1 MHLFGLEITGYQLA
15 FVACAGVTV
24 GAALGVV
31 LMPNILRAAL
41 FLGLSL
47 VGVAGLYVL
56 MNAPFLAAVQ
66 IMIYVGAITTMIIL
80 AIFLSN
86 RVMKIGFGQAI
97 YNPILAAGA
106 AGTMFL
112 FLFVT
117 VANSVWIKNAVALE
131 PNKTDVGVEAVAKA
145 LLQPYVFPFEL
156 ASVVLLAVL
165 VGAVVIAKEDSR
177 QESSRD
183 AVATLSDSPREGR
196 NRSALSLEEDPKD
209 A

>member
-1 MHLFGLEITGYQLA
+1 MITGYQLA
-15 FVACAGVTV
+15 FIALAGMTVT
-24 GAALGVV
+24 AAIGVV

-41 FLGLSL
+41 LLGLTL
-47 VGVAGLYVL
+47 IGVAGLYVL

-86 RVMKIGFGQAI
+86 RVMKIGFFQAI

-106 AGTMFL
+106 AGLMFL
-112 FLFVT
+112 FLFLT
-117 VANSVWIKNAVALE
+117 VANSEWIRAGVDVGPANS
-131 PNKTDVGVEAVAKA
+131 NVGVEAVSRA

-165 VGAVVIAKEDSR
+165 VGSVVIAKEDTA
-177 QESSRD
+177 D
-183 AVATLSDSPREGR
+183 A
-196 NRSALSLEEDPKD
+196 
-209 A
+209 

>member
-1 MHLFGLEITGYQLA
+1 MQFFGFTITGYQVA
-15 FVACAGVTV
+15 FVVLAGMTVT
-24 GAALGVV
+24 AALGVV

-41 FLGLSL
+41 LLGLTL
-47 VGVAGLYVL
+47 VGVAGLFVL

-86 RVMKIGFGQAI
+86 RVMKIGFSQAI

-112 FLFVT
+112 FLFIT
-117 VANSVWIKNAVALE
+117 VANSVWIKNAVGIGPANE
-131 PNKTDVGVEAVAKA
+131 DMGVEAVSKA

-156 ASVVLLAVL
+156 ASVVLLAIL
-165 VGAVVIAKEDSR
+165 VGAVVIAKEDTKN
-177 QESSRD
+177 
-183 AVATLSDSPREGR
+183 A
-196 NRSALSLEEDPKD
+196 
-209 A
+209 